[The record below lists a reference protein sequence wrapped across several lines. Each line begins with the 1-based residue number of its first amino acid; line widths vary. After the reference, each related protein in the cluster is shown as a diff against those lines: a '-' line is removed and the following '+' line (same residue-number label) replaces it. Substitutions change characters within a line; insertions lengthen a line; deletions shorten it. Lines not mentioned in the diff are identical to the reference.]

1 MEKIWLAF
9 PALFFILTSTPEPGS
24 SSLGPGVRKRSERWD
39 HPWIVLCT
47 WAVVSACFSIIH
59 HVLSSNIHHQIV
71 VKDMY
76 LEEFRTTSVALYY
89 PFWFDLVVLRM
100 TLVVVSLTFLS
111 RFMSSKDIVDIRY
124 VFNLVTWGNKRL
136 SYDVVVLIVELVN
149 FILLTCCY
157 FVF

>member
-39 HPWIVLCT
+39 HPWTVLCT
-47 WAVVSACFSIIH
+47 WAVASAYFSIIH

-100 TLVVVSLTFLS
+100 TLVVVSLTCLS
-111 RFMSSKDIVDIRY
+111 RFMSSKETVDIRY
-124 VFNLVTWGNKRL
+124 VINVVTWGNKRL
-136 SYDVVVLIVELVN
+136 SGDVVR
-149 FILLTCCY
+149 CCHY
-157 FVF
+157 CFGRGTG